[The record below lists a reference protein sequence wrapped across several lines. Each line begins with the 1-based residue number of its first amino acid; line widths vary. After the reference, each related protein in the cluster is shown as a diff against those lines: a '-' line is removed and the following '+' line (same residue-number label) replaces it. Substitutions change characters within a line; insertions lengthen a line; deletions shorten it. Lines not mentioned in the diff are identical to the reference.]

1 MVVRLI
7 NEVGQIKEAKIGFSW
22 SNFFLGPVTPLVR
35 GDFKYFIIMLIC
47 LILTCG
53 ISWLVFPFIYNK
65 LYIIGL
71 LLKGYLPV
79 SKEDKQILI
88 YKGFIDA

>member
-7 NEVGQIKEAKIGFSW
+7 IEVGQIKEAKLGVCW
-22 SNFFLGPVTPLVR
+22 CNFFLGPVVPLVR

>member
-35 GDFKYFIIMLIC
+35 VDFKYFIIMLVC